1 VERNQRGY
9 PAPQFFL
16 RLSCSFLLCL
26 SLGCAT
32 YQNKVAGPR
41 NLIKQGQ
48 ISEGIEKL
56 RVLAEKPGDDQLVY
70 LLDYATALQIAGEY
84 KLSNE
89 VFLKAD
95 KLVDLN
101 DFHSVSNITMAT
113 LGSETMIQYKGESYE
128 KVLINAFLAI
138 NYLMLGEPDE
148 ALVEA
153 RRLNEKLIKMKMD
166 GRAPYE
172 LNPFAKY
179 LSALIW
185 ESDRKF
191 DDAYIAFEESYKLD
205 ATNPLIGK
213 DLIRASRNARRDESY
228 KKWKAEFPTLKED
241 PSWYDRSLGEVVII
255 FQQGWGPEKHMVN
268 GQYRF
273 PSLRPVASQTQQLS
287 LKIDGMSEEFKS
299 STIYNIEQVAI
310 KTLSDDY
317 GSLVARRVGGI
328 AAKAVVADQIRQ
340 KNKLLGELSW
350 IAMNLAD
357 QADLRQWS
365 MLPQTIQMIRVRLK
379 PGKYGIHLHGIGWG
393 GEPTNDSL
401 DREVTIVSGRKAF
414 VNFRAL
420 R

>member
-1 VERNQRGY
+1 VERNCRGY
-9 PAPQFFL
+9 FAPSFFL
-16 RLSCSFLLCL
+16 RLSCSVFFFFLV
-26 SLGCAT
+26 GCAT
-32 YQNKVAGPR
+32 YQNKVAEPR

-48 ISEGIEKL
+48 ISEGLEKL

-70 LLDYATALQIAGEY
+70 LLDYGTALQIAGQY

-95 KLVDLN
+95 QLVDLN

-138 NYLMLGEPDE
+138 NFLMLGQPDE

-153 RRLNEKLIKMKMD
+153 RRLNEKLTKMKMD

-191 DDAYIAFEESYKLD
+191 DDAYIAFEESYRLD
-205 ATNPLIGK
+205 ATNPFLPK
-213 DLIRASRNARRDESY
+213 DLIRAARNARRDETY
-228 KKWKAEFPTLKED
+228 KKWKSEFSSEKED
-241 PSWYDRSLGEVVII
+241 PSWYDRSLGELVII
-255 FQQGWGPEKHMVN
+255 FQQGWGPEKRMVS
-268 GQYRF
+268 GSYRF
-273 PSLRPVASQTQQLS
+273 PTLRPVGSQTQQLS
-287 LKIDGMSEEFKS
+287 LKIEGQSEEYRS
-299 STIYNIEQVAI
+299 STVYNLEQVAI
-310 KTLSDDY
+310 KTLNEDY

-340 KNKLLGELSW
+340 KNQLLGDLTW

-365 MLPQTIQMIRVRLK
+365 MLPQTVQMIRVRLK
-379 PGKYGIHLHGIGWG
+379 PGTYKIHLQGAGWS

-401 DREVTIVSGRKAF
+401 DREVQITAGRKAF
-414 VNFRAL
+414 VNFRSL

>member
-1 VERNQRGY
+1 
-9 PAPQFFL
+9 
-16 RLSCSFLLCL
+16 
-26 SLGCAT
+26 
-32 YQNKVAGPR
+32 
-41 NLIKQGQ
+41 
-48 ISEGIEKL
+48 
-56 RVLAEKPGDDQLVY
+56 
-70 LLDYATALQIAGEY
+70 
-84 KLSNE
+84 
-89 VFLKAD
+89 
-95 KLVDLN
+95 
-101 DFHSVSNITMAT
+101 
-113 LGSETMIQYKGESYE
+113 
-128 KVLINAFLAI
+128 
-138 NYLMLGEPDE
+138 
-148 ALVEA
+148 LVEA